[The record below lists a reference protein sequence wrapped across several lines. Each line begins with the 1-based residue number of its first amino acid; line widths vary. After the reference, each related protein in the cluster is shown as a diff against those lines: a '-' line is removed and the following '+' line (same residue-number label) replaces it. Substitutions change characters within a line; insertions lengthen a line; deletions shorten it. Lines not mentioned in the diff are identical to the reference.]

1 MTVSEIIQ
9 ETAKKYD
16 LHQLDCM
23 DFWYKRDDILFMAK
37 EVRNIGYSTWTISF
51 KPLYT
56 DELVYQ
62 ILEAGGGPSA
72 RYQWEQFKKRA
83 ALMRIRSGL
92 TGPAKKICS
101 SEYELPSTEEEYRK
115 FYEKRFEEFMEMTKD
130 IKDSDY
136 ATDTELSMINI
147 LAALHKKDYERA
159 TKLTDKISSLGRIFS
174 KAKNTR
180 PEDELLWYRD
190 YLTWKKNIKK
200 YIESVNGK

>member
-1 MTVSEIIQ
+1 MTVSEIIK
-9 ETAKKYD
+9 ETVEKYK
-16 LHQLDCM
+16 LHHLDYA
-23 DFWYKRDDILFMAK
+23 DFWYKRDDILFIA
-37 EVRNIGYSTWTISF
+37 EEIRNIGTTTWTFSF
-51 KPLYT
+51 KPLYA

-62 ILEAGGGPSA
+62 IYEAGGGPSA
-72 RYQWEQFKKRA
+72 QYQWEQFKKRA

-115 FYEKRFEEFMEMTKD
+115 FYEKRFEDFMEMTKD

-159 TKLTDKISSLGRIFS
+159 TKLTDKISSLGHIFS

-200 YIESVNGK
+200 YIESVGK

>member
-62 ILEAGGGPSA
+62 ILEAGGMPNA
-72 RYQWEQFKKRA
+72 KYLWEQFKKKA
-83 ALMRIRSGL
+83 ALMRIRAAV

-101 SEYELPSTEEEYRK
+101 SEYELPSAEEEYRK
-115 FYEKRFEEFMEMTKD
+115 FYEKRFEDFMEMTKD

-136 ATDTELSMINI
+136 ATDAELSMINI
-147 LAALHKKDYERA
+147 LAALHGKEYERA
-159 TKLTDKISSLGRIFS
+159 TKLINKISSLGIGFLR
-174 KAKNTR
+174 AKNTR
-180 PEDELLWYRD
+180 L
-190 YLTWKKNIKK
+190 KKKFCGMKNIPPGR
-200 YIESVNGK
+200 ST

>member
-62 ILEAGGGPSA
+62 ILEAGGMPNA
-72 RYQWEQFKKRA
+72 KYLWEQFKKKA
-83 ALMRIRSGL
+83 SLMRIRAAV
-92 TGPAKKICS
+92 TGPAKKIYSNRCD
-101 SEYELPSTEEEYRK
+101 LPSAEDDCRK
-115 FYEKRFEEFMEMTKD
+115 FYEKHFEEFLEMTRD
-130 IKDSDY
+130 IRESDY
-136 ATDTELSMINI
+136 ATDAELSMINI
-147 LAALHKKDYERA
+147 LAALHGKEYERA
-159 TKLTDKISSLGRIFS
+159 TKLINKISSLSIGFLR
-174 KAKNTR
+174 AKNTR
-180 PEDELLWYRD
+180 PEEEILWHEEYPA
-190 YLTWKKNIKK
+190 WKKYLKK
-200 YIESVNGK
+200 YIEGVKG